1 MPATRLTTPLL
12 ILTLLAA
19 TLLSG
24 CATSGSDGDQTANWD
39 AKHIYTEAMK
49 DLNNGNYD
57 TAITLFEK
65 LEGRYPYGRYAE
77 QGRLEIAYAHYKN
90 GEADSA
96 ILSADHFIK
105 LYPRQAHVDYAYYLR
120 ALAAFGKG
128 QSSLSRMFGQD
139 PSERDPKRVRK
150 AFQYFAELVKR
161 FPDSRYT
168 PNAIQRMIFL
178 RNQLAQYEIHVADF
192 YLRRGANLAAVNR
205 ARYVVENYPK
215 TPSVVDALAVMIK
228 GYRRLELP
236 GLASDALRVLKKNY
250 PAFPGLAGIEK
261 HA

>member
-1 MPATRLTTPLL
+1 MPATRLTTPLF

-19 TLLSG
+19 LLSG
-24 CATSGSDGDQTANWD
+24 CATSSSYGDQTANWD

-90 GEADSA
+90 GETDSA
-96 ILSADHFIK
+96 ILSANHFIK
-105 LYPRQAHVDYAYYLR
+105 LYPRQTHVDYAYYLR

-128 QSSLSRMFGQD
+128 QSFLSRAFGQD
-139 PSERDPKRVRK
+139 PSERDPKQARK

-168 PNAIQRMIFL
+168 PDAIQHMIFL

-215 TPSVVDALAVMIK
+215 TPSVADALVVMIR

-236 GLASDALRVLKKNY
+236 GLARDALRVLKKNY
-250 PAFPGLAGIEK
+250 PALPGLARLEK